1 MPKIT
6 LKAARVNAG
15 LTQGEMAD
23 RLGVVRE
30 TVAAWESGKV
40 EVKKQHLYAICHITG
55 FAPDDIFLPKRS
67 PKSLLANGDT
77 ATERGLK

>member
-6 LKAARVNAG
+6 LRAARVNAG
-15 LTQGEMAD
+15 LTQGEMAE

-55 FAPDDIFLPKRS
+55 FAPDDIFLPERS
-67 PKSLLANGDT
+67 PKSQHEDENLATG
-77 ATERGLK
+77 RGVE